1 MTNSAE
7 PIIIIDE
14 EDKHHILGYFQHGY
28 TKILHEIMNT
38 NLELIYLFL
47 TKIGCML
54 SGAKS
59 RLFILRRIQVE
70 ARNMYENCKNIGI
83 S

>member
-28 TKILHEIMNT
+28 TKILHEIMN
-38 NLELIYLFL
+38 NSLELIYLFL

-54 SGAKS
+54 SGAKVVCLFYVEF
-59 RLFILRRIQVE
+59 RLKLEICTKIVKE
-70 ARNMYENCKNIGI
+70 
-83 S
+83 

>member
-47 TKIGCML
+47 TKIGCMI
-54 SGAKS
+54 SGANAVS
-59 RLFILRRIQVE
+59 LFYVEFRLKQEICTKIVKE
-70 ARNMYENCKNIGI
+70 
-83 S
+83 

>member
-38 NLELIYLFL
+38 NLELIYSSLPNNRGL
-47 TKIGCML
+47 PN
-54 SGAKS
+54 KS
-59 RLFILRRIQVE
+59 VEWYKFFSLLHKNARI
-70 ARNMYENCKNIGI
+70 
-83 S
+83 